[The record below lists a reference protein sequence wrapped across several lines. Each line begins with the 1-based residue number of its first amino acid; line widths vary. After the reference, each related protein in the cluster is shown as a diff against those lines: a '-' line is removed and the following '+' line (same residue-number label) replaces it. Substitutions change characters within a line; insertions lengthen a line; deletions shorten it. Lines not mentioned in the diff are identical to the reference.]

1 MSGCLCVCLYF
12 SLSFSLSVCVSVYPC
27 THKHTHTHTHTHTQC
42 RYGRP
47 LGGGAA
53 ASHTDTSEVDLATIN
68 QIIID
73 MDGATATSTAGNMGD
88 IDNDLRCRF
97 LQYDISQE
105 GVQKLRNAGVRRMS
119 DFHYIQSSDVRNMN
133 MSVLDQRKTEK
144 MLEFWHAMHQDVLR
158 GDDQQPQAPPTPG
171 TPEQPFFDNIP
182 WLWWRNHGPLAGG
195 TGGAA
200 ASSRS

>member
-1 MSGCLCVCLYF
+1 MITPSTHQYVLEESYPVSITSPPDHRIDG
-12 SLSFSLSVCVSVYPC
+12 SLVFDNLSSN
-27 THKHTHTHTHTHTQC
+27 
-42 RYGRP
+42 RFRDF
-47 LGGGAA
+47 GGNPM
-53 ASHTDTSEVDLATIN
+53 VDPMLPHH
-68 QIIID
+68 
-73 MDGATATSTAGNMGD
+73 
-88 IDNDLRCRF
+88 F
-97 LQYDISQE
+97 LQYDISDFYDISQE
-105 GVQKLRNAGVRRMS
+105 GVQKLRNAGVCRLS

-144 MLEFWHAMHQDVLR
+144 MLESWHAMHQDVLR

-171 TPEQPFFDNIP
+171 NPEQPFFDNIP

>member
-1 MSGCLCVCLYF
+1 VSVCVSGCLCVCLYF

-27 THKHTHTHTHTHTQC
+27 THTNTHTHTHTHTHTQC

-105 GVQKLRNAGVRRMS
+105 GVQKLRNAGVCRLS

-133 MSVLDQRKTEK
+133 MSLLDQRKTEK
-144 MLEFWHAMHQDVLR
+144 MLESWQ
-158 GDDQQPQAPPTPG
+158 
-171 TPEQPFFDNIP
+171 
-182 WLWWRNHGPLAGG
+182 
-195 TGGAA
+195 AA
-200 ASSRS
+200 AAAAAAQKEQEEREENEVQIFSKVD

>member
-1 MSGCLCVCLYF
+1 
-12 SLSFSLSVCVSVYPC
+12 
-27 THKHTHTHTHTHTQC
+27 
-42 RYGRP
+42 
-47 LGGGAA
+47 
-53 ASHTDTSEVDLATIN
+53 VDLATIN

-133 MSVLDQRKTEK
+133 MSLLDQRKTEK
-144 MLEFWHAMHQDVLR
+144 MLETWQATHTPSMPELQTAPHEAFMKECLEEAM
-158 GDDQQPQAPPTPG
+158 T
-171 TPEQPFFDNIP
+171 E
-182 WLWWRNHGPLAGG
+182 
-195 TGGAA
+195 
-200 ASSRS
+200 